1 MAHNDDG
8 SRFTRL
14 RLEGMDVAQRAV
26 ADAILAGPR
35 KSLDGPFSA
44 MLHSP
49 QMADP
54 MQALGA
60 AVRFNTRIPATI
72 RELAILLVARRWKA
86 QFEWHVHRLHAL
98 ELGLDAAICDA
109 IEAQRRPERM
119 SAAEEAAYDFC
130 HGLLETGSVTDAAFD
145 AVAGAFGESG
155 TVDLIATIG
164 YYTTVSFLLNADRYP
179 VPEGARLLE

>member
-1 MAHNDDG
+1 MARNEDG

-14 RLEGMDVAQRAV
+14 RLEAMDAAQRAV
-26 ADAILAGPR
+26 AEAILAGPR

-49 QMADP
+49 DMADP
-54 MQALGA
+54 LQGLGA
-60 AVRFNTRIPATI
+60 AVRFNGRIPPPI

-109 IEAQRRPERM
+109 IEKKRRPHSM

-130 HGLLETGSVTDAAFD
+130 HGLLETGTVADEAFD
-145 AVAGAFGESG
+145 AAVRAFGESG
-155 TVDLIATIG
+155 AVDLIATVG

>member
-1 MAHNDDG
+1 MPAHDETP
-8 SRFTRL
+8 RFTRL
-14 RLEGMDVAQRAV
+14 RLEEMDAPQRAV

-109 IEAQRRPERM
+109 IAAQRRPQGM

-130 HGLLETGSVTDAAFD
+130 HGLLESGAVSDAAFD
-145 AVAGAFGESG
+145 AVATAFGESG
-155 TVDLIATIG
+155 VVDLIATVG

-179 VPEGARLLE
+179 VPEGARLLR

>member
-1 MAHNDDG
+1 MQGQDETP
-8 SRFTRL
+8 RFTRL
-14 RLEGMDVAQRAV
+14 RLEDMDAAQRAV
-26 ADAILAGPR
+26 AEAILAGPR

-49 QMADP
+49 EMADP

-60 AVRFNTRIPATI
+60 AVRFNTRIPTAI

-98 ELGLDAAICDA
+98 DLGLDAVICDA

-119 SAAEEAAYDFC
+119 SAGEEAAYDFC
-130 HGLLETGSVTDAAFD
+130 HRLLETGSVTDAAFE
-145 AVAGAFGESG
+145 AVVRAFGESG
-155 TVDLIATIG
+155 AVDLIATVG

-179 VPEGARLLE
+179 TPEGARLLK